1 MDILFWIVFNKE
13 NKLVL
18 LEIFT
23 RQIKIMGPI
32 VTIVKISALVNSNNM
47 IHMTM
52 VSYNLIRTILICYFD
67 NLV

>member
-1 MDILFWIVFNKE
+1 MDIFGLFLIE
-13 NKLVL
+13 KLVL

-52 VSYNLIRTILICYFD
+52 VSYKLIGTILICYFD